1 MSVPN
6 LKHVVQQVRDSQAWD
21 FSTKEALCAYSNAV
35 VMALH
40 AADPNFGHLK
50 KSAGQNHC
58 TDPEGRFCAVDVAL
72 HKATGSVVD
81 FIGSAGINQPN
92 PVTWNVG
99 PEGEYSTDKWFAPV
113 PNLGTT
119 VPNPGTPDPPLP
131 DPADLVARRLV
142 ELQAELS
149 ATRLRVTMLESQS
162 KTFHELAAEIATQ
175 IGIVNQ
181 QIADLSG
188 KVGQEYEGSGKVG
201 FFGGSFTVVSRPK
214 V

>member
-6 LKHVVQQVRDSQAWD
+6 LKHVVQQVRDAQAWD

-35 VMALH
+35 VVALH

-58 TDPEGRFCAVDVAL
+58 TDAEGRFCAVDVAL
-72 HKATGSVVD
+72 YKPTGQVID

-99 PEGEYSTDKWFAPV
+99 PEGEYPADKWFAPV
-113 PNLGTT
+113 ASGEP
-119 VPNPGTPDPPLP
+119 PAPTPIPEPAPVVDLEPLRQRIQ
-131 DPADLVARRLV
+131 LLEARAAGF
-142 ELQAELS
+142 AEI
-149 ATRLRVTMLESQS
+149 
-162 KTFHELAAEIATQ
+162 AAEIVKQ

-188 KVGQEYEGSGKVG
+188 KVGQEYEGTGKVG